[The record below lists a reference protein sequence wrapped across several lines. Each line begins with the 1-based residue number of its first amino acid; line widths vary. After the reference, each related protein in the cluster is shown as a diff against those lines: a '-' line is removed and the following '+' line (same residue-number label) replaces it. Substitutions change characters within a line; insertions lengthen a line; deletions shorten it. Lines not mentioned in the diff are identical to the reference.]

1 MLVVVVDLLNEA
13 NDRTMSVR
21 AFSLAV
27 HFVSPISNSE
37 HRFSVRI
44 TLKQSLDITKRILGI
59 KSFQIRVCTY

>member
-44 TLKQSLDITKRILGI
+44 TLKSLDITKRILGI
-59 KSFQIRVCTY
+59 KSSQIRVCTY